1 MIIRIL
7 IGLLLALLAVVV
19 WQRGSVSIAHRAADN
34 AAAARERAEGER
46 DNARAEQAQAQ
57 TVITTERANAAKA
70 SAVAAQYEKDKADA
84 QAASDRLVADLR
96 AGNQRLHVRWQ
107 AAIATS
113 ELSAA
118 AAAGALADGA
128 AADRIESAG
137 RIVGAAAACD
147 AQVKGLQAF
156 ALLCSAP
163 SHPDVA
169 R

>member
-1 MIIRIL
+1 MIRIFA
-7 IGLLLALLAVVV
+7 IVVALLLAVIV

-34 AAAARERAEGER
+34 AAAARAAAEG
-46 DNARAEQAQAQ
+46 DLDAAKAELAQAN

-118 AAAGALADGA
+118 AAAGAVADGA
-128 AADRIESAG
+128 AADRYESAG
-137 RIVGAAAACD
+137 RAIGAADACD

-156 ALLCSAP
+156 ALLCSGG
-163 SHPDVA
+163 V